1 MNSDRQPSVL
11 LDENVDRQVIEYLGA
26 EGYEGVHVVDVLEPG
41 AADTTDILPYASEY
55 GHCIVTKDT
64 DFLVV
69 DDDRHAGI
77 LFVADH
83 QLSAY
88 EIATGILRIF
98 DAVPDS
104 AHLQTVF
111 FLDPWL

>member
-1 MNSDRQPSVL
+1 MSNDRGPSVL
-11 LDENVDRQVIEYLGA
+11 LDENVDRQVLAYLDA
-26 EGYEGVHVVDVLEPG
+26 EGYGGVHVVDVLEPG
-41 AADTTDILPYASEY
+41 AADATDILPYACEH

-88 EIATGILRIF
+88 EIATGIFRIF
-98 DAVPDS
+98 DAVPDRG
-104 AHLQTVF
+104 HLQNVF
-111 FLDPWL
+111 FVDSWL